1 MPHVV
6 DIPTRWGDMDAQAH
20 LNNAVYVDFLQDAR
34 VDFLHSASFGHL
46 LGGEDDPDHS
56 GNAILVVGHRVEYLR
71 PVVHGQKVQVRL
83 WVESVGAARFVV
95 AYEISADGE
104 LAVRARTVLCNFDRD
119 AQQIRRFDP
128 VARAAFVEAVESGDP
143 LRELPAMPE
152 FQAEKAFR
160 TPLQVRWS
168 DVDRYGHVNNVRYY
182 DYAQEARIEMM
193 RQLGDGLEV
202 SDSSSDSL
210 WLLVRQDVDYLG
222 QLKFRT
228 EPYSALT
235 VVERIGGSSFSL
247 QVRMMDEQTGTVFA
261 NARTVL
267 VHADAQG
274 RPTPLSDAA
283 RQALEPHLLEPHGG

>member
-46 LGGEDDPDHS
+46 LGDEDDPEHGD
-56 GNAILVVGHRVEYLR
+56 NAILVVGHRVEYLR
-71 PVVHGQKVQVRL
+71 PVVHGQAVQVRL

-95 AYEISADGE
+95 AYEITADAE
-104 LAVRARTVLCNFDRD
+104 VAARARTVLCNFDRG

-128 VARAAFVEAVESGDP
+128 AARAAFVAATEAGEG
-143 LRELPAMPE
+143 LRELPPKPE
-152 FQAEKAFR
+152 FQPDKAFR

-193 RQLGDGLEV
+193 RRLGEGLEV
-202 SDSSSDSL
+202 TDGSDAL

-222 QLKFRT
+222 QLRFRT

-235 VVERIGGSSFSL
+235 VVERVGGSSITM
-247 QVRMMDEQTGTVFA
+247 QVRMMDEATGEVFA
-261 NARTVL
+261 SARTVL

-274 RPTPLSDAA
+274 RPAPLSEAA
-283 RQALEPHLLEPHGG
+283 RESLRPHLLDAD